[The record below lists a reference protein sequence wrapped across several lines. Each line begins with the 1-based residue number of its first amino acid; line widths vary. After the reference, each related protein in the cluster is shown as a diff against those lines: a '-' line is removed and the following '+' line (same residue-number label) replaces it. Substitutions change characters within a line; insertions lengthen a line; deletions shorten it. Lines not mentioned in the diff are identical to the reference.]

1 MSIVPASSLSRADL
15 RSLGANCMATVAHD
29 RHSIRAVNHSL
40 AIHDESVERL
50 YRRAGN
56 SRADRLRSRA

>member
-50 YRRAGN
+50 YRRA
-56 SRADRLRSRA
+56 SSSHAERLRNRT